1 MPNLLIKNILKF
13 SKKSYNN
20 IHLES
25 NSVSIILPCLNEEKI
40 LRKALN
46 KINKIYLSNKNI
58 FLEFIFV
65 DGGSKDNS
73 LKIAKSFKK
82 LKIYSLKNKG
92 RGYAINYGIKKA
104 KGDVI
109 AVFPTDNEYEVS
121 DLEIMIKNIINSKE
135 KIIYGS
141 RLIKCTN
148 LSNQIKK
155 VYKNNYFGYIISKY
169 GGLLVSILMLL
180 LYNRFISDP
189 FTTVKVFNAK
199 IIKNLKI
206 NSSGVD
212 YDMEQC
218 VKLIK
223 KNIYINEYPVKFIGR
238 NFNNGKKITI
248 KDGLSCVYT
257 LLKYKI

>member
-1 MPNLLIKNILKF
+1 MLKV
-13 SKKSYNN
+13 
-20 IHLES
+20 L
-25 NSVSIILPCLNEEKI
+25 
-40 LRKALN
+40 
-46 KINKIYLSNKNI
+46 
-58 FLEFIFV
+58 
-65 DGGSKDNS
+65 
-73 LKIAKSFKK
+73 K

-92 RGYAINYGIKKA
+92 RGYVINYGIKKA

-206 NSSGVD
+206 NSSGVN
-212 YDMEQC
+212 YDIEQC
-218 VKLIK
+218 IKLIK
-223 KNIYINEYPVKFIGR
+223 KYLYKRISC
-238 NFNNGKKITI
+238 KIHW
-248 KDGLSCVYT
+248 
-257 LLKYKI
+257 